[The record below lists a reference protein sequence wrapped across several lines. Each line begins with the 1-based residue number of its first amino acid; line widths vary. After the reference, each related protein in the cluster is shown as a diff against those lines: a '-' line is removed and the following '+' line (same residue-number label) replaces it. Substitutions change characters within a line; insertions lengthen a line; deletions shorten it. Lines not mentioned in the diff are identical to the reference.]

1 MAGYNNAVDECQEEN
16 GALLDH
22 LTKSSTQFV
31 INKIQSQSSDQSSS
45 KTLMVWVGAMRERTS
60 NFRGEEWLW
69 ESSKDPV
76 ISIPWGRGQYSD
88 FFTSDCYFSLDS
100 DLKRCFL

>member
-76 ISIPWGRGQYSD
+76 TSIPWGRGEYFNSD
-88 FFTSDCYFSLDS
+88 FSL
-100 DLKRCFL
+100 